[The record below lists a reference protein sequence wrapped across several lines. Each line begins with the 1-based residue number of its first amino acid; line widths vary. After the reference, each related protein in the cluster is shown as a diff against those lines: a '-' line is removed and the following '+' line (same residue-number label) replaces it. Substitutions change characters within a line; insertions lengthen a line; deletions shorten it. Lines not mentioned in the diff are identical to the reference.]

1 MKILSL
7 FRDEIGMKEL
17 YRAVDDKVN
26 KVNFINLSHNKK
38 GMFSLLGRHQSK
50 N

>member
-1 MKILSL
+1 
-7 FRDEIGMKEL
+7 MKEL

-26 KVNFINLSHNKK
+26 KVDFIHVSYNKK
-38 GMFSLLGRHQSK
+38 GIVSSVGKHQSK